1 MYKGGLIIIDNNI
14 ITIDNNIITIDNNII
29 TIDNNIIAIDN
40 NIITIDNNIITIDN
54 NIITIDNNIITIDN
68 NIIISLFLASRY
80 VQLTIQF
87 NTTHIYFYSTR
98 LNKILC
104 HSVTPLLWRG
114 RGRGHLY
121 PKTAFFTLLF
131 SPYFSNPNY

>member
-1 MYKGGLIIIDNNI
+1 MYKGRLIIIDNNI
-14 ITIDNNIITIDNNII
+14 ITIDNNIMSIDNKIITIDDNII
-29 TIDNNIIAIDN
+29 TIDNK
-40 NIITIDNNIITIDN
+40 IITIDN

-98 LNKILC
+98 LNKILS
-104 HSVTPLLWRG
+104 HSVTPFLWRG
-114 RGRGHLY
+114 VGGEVIST
-121 PKTAFFTLLF
+121 PKPPFLPSFFRPIFQIQTTN
-131 SPYFSNPNY
+131 STV